1 MYDKNIRVTNIEPG
15 LCGGSEFSQ
24 VRFKGDEAKAK
35 SVYEDTTPLMPEDIA
50 QSVLW
55 VASLPQHI
63 NINTLEIMPTT
74 QAPAALNVYKNTN
87 KGKK

>member
-1 MYDKNIRVTNIEPG
+1 
-15 LCGGSEFSQ
+15 
-24 VRFKGDEAKAK
+24 
-35 SVYEDTTPLMPEDIA
+35 MPEDIA